1 MKDEK
6 ELKSQLIKCLERFE
20 SEIYALNDFMAANPE
35 LGREEYKAS
44 QAIVELLRKN
54 GIETEYPFA
63 GFETGFC
70 GKINPEKEKRAVI
83 LAEYDALQGMGHA
96 CGHCASGSSSVWAAL
111 ALNEMR
117 DELDFGIDIIGTPD
131 EERRGAKCYMADD
144 GIFDRYDFAAMVHM
158 GPVSTV
164 DVNMIAL
171 DGLNIRWHGKAS
183 HAASAPEEG
192 INAFNAARLFFDA
205 VDMMRQHI
213 VQEARLHGYLRH
225 AGTAANIV
233 PDLAEVTFLAR
244 APKRKDLNGITE
256 WVKDCAKASAM
267 ATKTSV
273 EIEPSGLPFHELY
286 ISDSG
291 RKLMEECFKDIS
303 IEPDNGTVG
312 MTGSSD
318 IGNVDYHCPA
328 FHPIMSIGKPYQ
340 CHTLEFASVMQSDLA
355 HEAIKNSA
363 EYLITLCVKL
373 YSNDDLMEKIKKEH
387 SEYRKG

>member
-6 ELKSQLIKCLERFE
+6 ELRARLFE
-20 SEIYALNDFMAANPE
+20 ALAKFEKEIYALSDFMAANPE
-35 LGREEYKAS
+35 LGREEFKAS
-44 QAIVELLRKN
+44 AAIVELLRKN
-54 GIETEYPFA
+54 GIETEIPFD

-70 GKINPEKEKRAVI
+70 GRINPDKKRRAAL

-96 CGHCASGSSSVWAAL
+96 CGHCASGSASVWAAL
-111 ALNEMR
+111 AFNELR

-144 GIFDRYDFAAMVHM
+144 GIFDHYDFAAMVHM

-164 DVNMIAL
+164 DAKMIAL
-171 DGLNIRWHGKAS
+171 DGLNIRWHGRAA
-183 HAASAPEEG
+183 HAASAPQEG

-213 VQEARLHGYLRH
+213 VQEARLHGYLRN

-244 APKRKDLNGITE
+244 APKRKDLNGITA
-256 WVKDCAKASAM
+256 WVKDCAQAAAM
-267 ATKTSV
+267 ATRATV

-286 ISDSG
+286 ISEAG
-291 RKLMEECFKDIS
+291 RRLMEECFADLGIV
-303 IEPDNGTVG
+303 PDNGTVG

-328 FHPIMSIGKPYQ
+328 FHPIMGIGRPYQ
-340 CHTLEFASVMQSDLA
+340 CHTVEFAEVMQTDETHA
-355 HEAIKNSA
+355 AIKNAAS
-363 EYLITLCVKL
+363 YLLTLCAKL
-373 YSNDDLMEKIKKEH
+373 YADQELLAAVQEEH
-387 SEYRKG
+387 RAYRNA